1 MPTLTIFSV
10 FFLQQF
16 LSSYLKDL
24 ARASI
29 VHWEKTGSYIKENNN
44 SLSCAS
50 CGDLNTWRN
59 LRNTYFRAVF
69 RRQDSEEDERA
80 VSAVENLPAFAPE
93 KFSKY

>member
-10 FFLQQF
+10 FSLNNFCLVIWKILQELVQ
-16 LSSYLKDL
+16 
-24 ARASI
+24 
-29 VHWEKTGSYIKENNN
+29 YIERKLGPTKENNN
-44 SLSCAS
+44 SLSS

-80 VSAVENLPAFAPE
+80 VSPVENLPAFAPE
-93 KFSKY
+93 K